1 MMAVCRWALRSSEP
15 SLARGMREADVA
27 QPDLAQPDRPGS
39 PRSVE
44 LWFVDLNSCA
54 EALNAVETATP
65 RLDKNELKK
74 IAGSASP
81 AAAAERRA
89 SYIALRIL
97 IERFW
102 GPAWRTVAY
111 TLTGSGKP
119 TLTGLDGSF
128 SLAHVD
134 RFALIGLA
142 RARTI
147 GVDLEPDRQ
156 PTVADRRRVRIESAA
171 IALARG
177 AALPQSRQPRF
188 LQAWVRLEAVAK
200 ADGRGI
206 GRLLTGL
213 SIIGPD
219 PADGPE
225 FSADYAHEIATR
237 FWLQDVA
244 VSNSCVAAVAL
255 DGELPSGL
263 SAMIFPSAA
272 NAIES
277 IVSSAK
283 IQS

>member
-1 MMAVCRWALRSSEP
+1 MT
-15 SLARGMREADVA
+15 
-27 QPDLAQPDRPGS
+27 QPDLAQPDPPG
-39 PRSVE
+39 SVE

-65 RLDKNELKK
+65 RLAKNELKK
-74 IAGSASP
+74 IAGSASS

-89 SYIALRIL
+89 AYIALRIL

-119 TLTGLDGSF
+119 MLTGLGGSF

-156 PTVADRRRVRIESAA
+156 PTVADRRRGRIESAA

-177 AALPQSRQPRF
+177 AALPQPRQPRF

-213 SIIGPD
+213 GIIGPD
-219 PADGPE
+219 PADGPD
-225 FSADYAHEIATR
+225 FNVDYAHDIATR
-237 FWLQDVA
+237 FWVQDVA
-244 VSNSCVAAVAL
+244 VSNGCVAAVAL
-255 DGELPSGL
+255 DDELPASTAAQL
-263 SAMIFPSAA
+263 LPSQAQ
-272 NAIES
+272 AIETL
-277 IVSSAK
+277 VSSTQT
-283 IQS
+283 QS